1 QRTRPEET
9 QGRGPAVVGASAA
22 CAVLH
27 PSVGRVPLDAPP
39 VWADPPAHRAT
50 NVASGLIERTAH
62 GGSEARGGAI
72 PVGVSQRAV
81 LRGGISGEE
90 RAATPKRTPV
100 IDSAWRHGRLE
111 SVRLAQRHRRKENRL
126 HIGTPGRR
134 LRPGKCRRRRK
145 LVSYSGRRSA

>member
-1 QRTRPEET
+1 MALLKSKEADSRRQRRVAIGGAPPQRPWPRPVRSVVAQAQRTRPEET

-50 NVASGLIERTAH
+50 HVASGLIERTAH

-72 PVGVSQRAV
+72 PVGVSQ
-81 LRGGISGEE
+81 
-90 RAATPKRTPV
+90 
-100 IDSAWRHGRLE
+100 
-111 SVRLAQRHRRKENRL
+111 
-126 HIGTPGRR
+126 
-134 LRPGKCRRRRK
+134 
-145 LVSYSGRRSA
+145 